1 MGDVIVLDLETKK
14 SFDEIGGRD
23 HLELL
28 EVSLCGVYSYARKK
42 FRAFREEEFAELEEW
57 LKEAEMIVGFNS
69 KYFDFTVLQPY
80 LKLDLKTLPHTDI
93 LEEITNKL
101 GHRLKLES
109 LAMSTI
115 GEGKSGSGLDAIWYY
130 KNNEWDKLAK
140 YCLVDVRVTKEVY
153 EYGQRHGNL
162 WYEMSGKRMPIPISW
177 GTSPTII
184 EKLNNAYRSGDKLEI
199 EYLKTDNEERGKL
212 EIDIKGIK
220 NNQLQ
225 AYCHNSQGLKV
236 LNIEKIFKVKSLG
249 KASNWQN
256 KLF

>member
-1 MGDVIVLDLETKK
+1 MGDIIVLDLETKK
-14 SFDEIGGRD
+14 SFDEIGSRE

-28 EVSLCGVYSYARKK
+28 EVSLCGVYSYQRKK
-42 FRAFREEEFAELEEW
+42 FKAFREEEFAELEEW
-57 LKEAEMIVGFNS
+57 LKNAEMIIGFNS
-69 KYFDFTVLQPY
+69 KYFDFAVLQPY
-80 LKLDLKTLPHTDI
+80 LKLDLKSLPHTDI
-93 LEEITNKL
+93 LEEITNRL

-109 LAMSTI
+109 VAMSTL

-140 YCLVDVRVTKEVY
+140 YCLDDVRVTKEVY

-162 WYEMSGKRMPIPISW
+162 WYEQSGKKTPIPVSW
-177 GTSPTII
+177 ASSPTVTEQIAA
-184 EKLNNAYRSGDKLEI
+184 AYRTGDKLEI

-225 AYCHNSQGLKV
+225 VYCHKSQGLKV
-236 LNIEKIFKVKSLG
+236 LNLEKIFKVKSLG
-249 KASNWQN
+249 KANNWQN